1 MRQGKLTDSRGTR
14 TDRLEMHDSRWY
26 NPARATVATSSQK
39 GKTMSKRFRVLRFVA
54 FLYKLIAWIVVIAAA
69 FAAIVL
75 VIVGAL
81 QGRAGA
87 ASPLLAPI
95 PIVGQVSGLLM
106 GLVSGLF
113 ILIVGLIQFVFI
125 YAVNE
130 VIHLAL
136 AIEDNTRKS
145 AYYLSGE
152 GAIPPPPPGVSWEST
167 GADEADA

>member
-1 MRQGKLTDSRGTR
+1 
-14 TDRLEMHDSRWY
+14 
-26 NPARATVATSSQK
+26 
-39 GKTMSKRFRVLRFVA
+39 MSKRFRVLRFVA

-125 YAVNE
+125 YAVSE
-130 VIHLAL
+130 AIHLAL